1 MLCGRTSVGLSLA
14 VTTAASMTAAMP
26 TVASTSHA
34 QGNSHYEVIID
45 GS

>member
-14 VTTAASMTAAMP
+14 VTTAASTSHGKGTAAKVP
-26 TVASTSHA
+26 KVALR
-34 QGNSHYEVIID
+34 YEVIID